1 MEAVFLQLL
10 GMSYQAGVVVCFI
23 LLTRWVFQLCKVP
36 KKYSYFIWAIPY
48 IRFLCPFSLESIFS
62 VFPKKQ
68 QLFQQN
74 PIGQV
79 ASQNLKNSGLS
90 FIDFSFFKDSVSLDS
105 SKLANGLTS

>member
-68 QLFQQN
+68 KLFQLLMHQH
-74 PIGQV
+74 
-79 ASQNLKNSGLS
+79 L
-90 FIDFSFFKDSVSLDS
+90 
-105 SKLANGLTS
+105 